1 MLSWGVMLARL
12 LPLLTL
18 LALPAAAAAA
28 PCPGAGECPYVGAS
42 QLGQAT
48 GGTLRFPQAVG
59 LDAAGNLYVGDQ
71 GSHAVQVFD
80 PSGAFLRSFGTP
92 GSRAGELSGVG
103 ALAVAG
109 DGSVLVADGA
119 NRIDRFGADGAL
131 QNSFGQSGS
140 DVGQF
145 RFGGGRGN
153 DAGAG
158 GGLAV
163 SGDTVYVADSG
174 NDRIQRFGLDG
185 SRGAQIVAPGTLAH
199 PKGLA
204 VRGTRLF
211 VADDQNHRVLVLDT
225 GGRMITAIGSGLG
238 TKPGQLNFPYGVA
251 SDPQGRIFVADNL
264 NQRISRFSTS
274 PGYSYK
280 ARWGSYGT
288 APGQLAYPRGVAVD
302 GAGNVYVANTGN
314 DRVDVFDRGGAL
326 LRSVGTSGRAPGQF
340 NTPMGAATDASGV
353 TAVTDA
359 VNGRVELFNA
369 DGSVAAVWGSP
380 NPGPTVLPKAV
391 AVAFDGRGNA
401 YVLDQRRAR
410 IVVFDRATGTPTRS
424 IASQG
429 SGPGQLRDPSALA
442 ISGDTIT
449 VADTGNGRLARFT
462 VNGSYLGA
470 ITDTGNVRGV
480 AVSPAGDRIYA
491 ADGNDITVYSDA
503 GEDLMQFGGTGSKV
517 GKLNAPAQMTTDAN
531 GNLWVADRGNNR
543 VQQFGPMGERLGA
556 FGERGTSAGQFVYPT
571 GIAVSC
577 DGTLTVTDSSGN
589 RVQRFTLAA
598 PVAPGCVPLPAV
610 ATPPA
615 PKYPTLP
622 APDGPVLTQRALR
635 SSGVLSSRVIPVRVG
650 CDTACT
656 VTTTATVA
664 PRRKPS
670 KGKKALVAK
679 LPAVKVTLG
688 AGASQIVRLQVSAA
702 QVKAL
707 RKALAGGMG
716 LSVAL
721 QSVATASVG
730 SPTTATTTLLA
741 TG

>member
-1 MLSWGVMLARL
+1 MLARL
-12 LPLLTL
+12 LPVLAL
-18 LALPAAAAAA
+18 LALPAPAVAA
-28 PCPGAGECPYVGAS
+28 PCPGAGECPYTAT
-42 QLGQAT
+42 GQIGQPT
-48 GGTLRFPQAVG
+48 GGTLRFPQSVA

-80 PSGAFLRSFGTP
+80 PAGKFLRAIGSP
-92 GSRAGELSGVG
+92 GSRPGELSAVG

-119 NRIDRFGADGAL
+119 NRIDRFGADGGFL
-131 QNSFGQSGS
+131 STFGASGS

-158 GGLAV
+158 GGLAI

-225 GGRMITAIGSGLG
+225 GGKQIASIGSGNG

-251 SDPQGRIFVADNL
+251 ADPQGRIFVADNL
-264 NQRISRFSTS
+264 NQRVSRFSTS
-274 PGYSYK
+274 PTYAYK

-314 DRVDVFDRGGAL
+314 DRVDVFDRGGTL
-326 LRSVGTSGRAPGQF
+326 LRSVGTSGRVPGQF
-340 NTPMGAATDASGV
+340 NTPMGAASDASGV
-353 TAVTDA
+353 TAVTDS
-359 VNGRVELFNA
+359 VNGRVELFDT

-380 NPGPTVLPKAV
+380 NPGPTVLPRAV
-391 AVAFDGRGNA
+391 AVAFDAAGNA

-410 IVVFDRATGTPTRS
+410 IVVFSRSSGTPTRS
-424 IASQG
+424 IAVQG

-442 ISGDTIT
+442 ISGDVIT
-449 VADTGNGRLARFT
+449 VADTGNQRLARFT
-462 VNGSYLGA
+462 LGGSYLGA
-470 ITDTGNVRGV
+470 ITGAGTVRGV
-480 AVSPAGDRIYA
+480 AVSGARTYA
-491 ADGNDITVYSDA
+491 VNGANKLTAYDA
-503 GEDLMQFGGTGSKV
+503 EGQELGQYGGTGTKV
-517 GKLNAPAQMTTDAN
+517 GKLNAPGQMAVAADGT
-531 GNLWVADRGNNR
+531 LWVADRGNNR
-543 VQQFGPMGERLGA
+543 VQHFGPEGERLGA
-556 FGERGTSAGQFVYPT
+556 FGERGTGPGQFVYPT
-571 GIAVSC
+571 GVAVGC
-577 DGTLTVTDSSGN
+577 DGSLTVTDSSGN
-589 RVQRFTLAA
+589 RVQRFALTA
-598 PVAPGCVPLPAV
+598 PSAPACAPLPAV

-622 APDGPVLTQRALR
+622 APDGPVLSQRALR
-635 SSGVLSSRVIPVRVG
+635 SSGLLAARTLPVRVG

-656 VTTTATVA
+656 VVTTATIA

-670 KGKKALVAK
+670 KGKQALVVK
-679 LPAVKVTLG
+679 VPAVKVVLP
-688 AGASQIVRLQVSAA
+688 AGASQIVRLQLTATQA
-702 QVKAL
+702 EAL
-707 RKALAGGMG
+707 RKSLAGGSG
-716 LSVAL
+716 LAVSL

-730 SPTTATTTLLA
+730 SPTTVSSTLLA
-741 TG
+741 TA